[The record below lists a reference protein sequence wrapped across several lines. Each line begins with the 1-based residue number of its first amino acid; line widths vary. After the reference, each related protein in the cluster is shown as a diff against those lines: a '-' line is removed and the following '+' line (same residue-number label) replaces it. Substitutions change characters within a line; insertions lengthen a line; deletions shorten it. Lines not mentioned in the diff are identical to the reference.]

1 MEKLLIMCEGPNEKE
16 IINILLKNNC
26 LKFTEDDLLGLTPY
40 HARQIKTSAQ
50 VRTELNIYPGKVKIL
65 RIGDKQSDKLIIPA
79 EYKDKVIS
87 VEKYCTKPELE
98 MLFII
103 AEGLEKDYEKVK
115 ATVKPKDF
123 TKEHISYGRRKYDN
137 STSFYTEFFGDNPA
151 LLVTCIKK
159 YHQHNGSHKK
169 DEHYL
174 DELLKYGV

>member
-16 IINILLKNNC
+16 VINILLKNNC

-65 RIGDKQSDKLIIPA
+65 RIGDKQSDRLVIPSEYREKIIS
-79 EYKDKVIS
+79 I
-87 VEKYCTKPELE
+87 EKYCTKPELE

-103 AEGLEKDYEKVK
+103 AEDLEKKYEKTK
-115 ATVKPKDF
+115 SSLKPKDF
-123 TKEHISYGRRKYDN
+123 AKKYITCGKRKYDN
-137 STSFYTEFFGDNPA
+137 STSFYTDYFGDNTE
-151 LLVTCIKK
+151 LLIKCLK
-159 YHQHNGSHKK
+159 DYHKHNGSHGK

-174 DELLKYGV
+174 DELLK